1 MENNMKIPLTKKRNK
16 ITVKNWKCERVSHSV
31 VFNSL

>member
-1 MENNMKIPLTKKRNK
+1 MEIPLIKKRNK
-16 ITVKNWKCERVSHSV
+16 ITVKNWKCERVGHSV